1 MEHICTWYLE
11 SFEGRNNSDVLGLLR
26 ITEEE
31 YIAGSNWTSEKK
43 TPEDTYKYIFNE
55 KVSNFYIYKFSMIS
69 VKLADVLISVDL
81 SLKDGT
87 VVNLNPSKVRPNNNN
102 KVL

>member
-1 MEHICTWYLE
+1 M
-11 SFEGRNNSDVLGLLR
+11 DVLGLLR
-26 ITEEE
+26 ITEGE
-31 YIAGSNWTSEKK
+31 YIAGSNWTSEKES
-43 TPEDTYKYIFNE
+43 PEDTYKYIFNE

-87 VVNLNPSKVRPNNNN
+87 VVNLNLSKVS
-102 KVL
+102 V